1 MSMLILHEQKTTNWF
16 SLGLGAL
23 VDAVNPTV
31 TKARNGEYTLQ
42 FQYPMNGPLF
52 DKIKEGNWVVAD
64 AGVKADYKAQR
75 FEIQTISKPINGLVT
90 VDCEHYRYQLLRSVL
105 RIGVTTT
112 GTVDSIL
119 RFILANSSPYL
130 DFSVQSSG
138 RSGTSTFKYDDPSK
152 FSNTTEALGGVAG
165 SVLDLFGGEYIFNNN
180 YIRLPNEAGTHTNVV
195 IAYGKNL
202 VDINQEQS
210 IENTFTS
217 IYPWAKVKDEVTGDE
232 KILTL
237 PGQFVD
243 SENTSKF
250 RTKRIQSVDFTQQN
264 PKDVAALNTLAVN
277 YVNNNKVG
285 VPKVSIKTSFVDLSQ
300 SVMGQ
305 NANVLDTVDLCDWV
319 HVSFRELGVS
329 AEAQIIKTVYRP
341 DLDAFESLE
350 LGDARTS
357 LGDVID
363 GKIDGI
369 GDGLQDKV
377 NGLQN
382 DWMGMQQDIDHF
394 NDVLNNPGKGKVVI
408 WPSIEDPQE
417 IYITDNENIA
427 LARKMWRWSEAGL
440 AYSSTGRGGPWTV
453 GMTKEGQIVADLINT
468 GTLKAIDIMGVTITG
483 SSFETKG
490 SYSDILIS
498 NGVFTITDKNGQKF
512 SQWSSQSLKFF
523 DENGIESAGFSRAKQ
538 IGTNDY
544 NTILA
549 CENDHYLSLS
559 HYDPASKLYV
569 PSIQINGD
577 DGKIK
582 MTNVEIPYTTAD
594 VLWYRNINFGNYQ
607 VKKAALVDSYVDNNS
622 NFGVNGGATFTVYN
636 NANLHFYANLNMH
649 GFNILNQSDIRL
661 KENIKKTE
669 IDGIKETKKL
679 DFYEFDRKT
688 MYKSRDEN
696 AQPNTERE
704 LGMIAQYVPF
714 LSKKDN
720 DSNYLSVDTSKQ
732 IMLNTLTNKQ
742 LIEVVEG
749 LESRLLTVENKQ
761 LKSRKNWRRFNGK

>member
-1 MSMLILHEQKTTNWF
+1 MSMLILHGQKTTNWF
-16 SLGLGAL
+16 SLGLGGLA
-23 VDAVNPTV
+23 DAVNPIV

-42 FQYPMNGPLF
+42 FQYPMTGPLF
-52 DKIKEGNWVVAD
+52 DQLKEGNWVVAD

-105 RIGVTTT
+105 KIGVKTT
-112 GTVDSIL
+112 GSVDTIL

-138 RSGTSTFKYDDPSK
+138 RVGESTFDYDDPSK
-152 FSNTTEALGGVAG
+152 FTNTTEALGGTAG

-180 YIRLPNEAGTHTNVV
+180 YIRLPNEAGVHTNVV

-217 IYPWAKVKDEVTGDE
+217 IYPWAKIKDEVTGDE

-237 PGQFVD
+237 PAQFVD
-243 SENTSKF
+243 SANTPKF
-250 RTKRIQSVDFTQQN
+250 RTKRIQSVDFSQQA
-264 PKDVAALNTLAVN
+264 PKDVAALNVMAQN
-277 YVNNNKVG
+277 YINNNKVG
-285 VPKVSIKTSFVDLSQ
+285 VPKVSIKTSFTDLSQ

-305 NANVLDTVDLCDWV
+305 NIEVLDTVDLCDWV

-341 DLDAFESLE
+341 DLDMFESLE

-369 GDGLQDKV
+369 GEGLNDKV

-408 WPSIEDPQE
+408 WPSMEDPQE
-417 IYITDNENIA
+417 IYITDNDDIA

-440 AYSSTGRGGPWTV
+440 AYSKTGRGGPWTV

-490 SYSDILIS
+490 VSTDIKIG
-498 NGVFTITDKNGQKF
+498 NGLFTIKDKNGKYF
-512 SQWSSQSLKFF
+512 STWDSQSLTFY
-523 DENGIESAGFSRAKQ
+523 DEFGEKAAAFSRSKLV
-538 IGTNDY
+538 GTNDI
-544 NTILA
+544 NTLLSV
-549 CENDHYLSLS
+549 EPDHWFSIGMYDAAQDVWPPIIRFYGTTGEIKLS
-559 HYDPASKLYV
+559 
-569 PSIQINGD
+569 
-577 DGKIK
+577 
-582 MTNVEIPYTTAD
+582 TNISIPYGDTKTI
-594 VLWYRNINFGNYQ
+594 LWYRNTNFGWYS
-607 VKKAALVDSYVDNNS
+607 LDS
-622 NFGVNGGATFTVYN
+622 VNIV
-636 NANLHFYANLNMH
+636 NANVSSTITILRNAKLDANNGSLLNFYANLNMN
-649 GFNILNQSDIRL
+649 GFNIVNQSDIRL
-661 KENIKKTE
+661 KENIEKTQV
-669 IDGIKETKKL
+669 DGIAETKKI

-688 MYKSRDEN
+688 MYKNRNEGE
-696 AQPNTERE
+696 QPNTERE

-714 LSKKDN
+714 LAEKDK
-720 DSNYLSVDTSKQ
+720 DTNYLSISTSKQ
-732 IMLNTLTNKQ
+732 IMLNSLTNKQ
-742 LIEVVEG
+742 LISLVE
-749 LESRLLTVENKQ
+749 ELTERVEKIETQ
-761 LKSRKNWRRFNGK
+761 FTQTIK